1 VKATIG
7 YTSAMSE
14 TITSTPDRE
23 VLILLD
29 SPALT
34 VTVSRFAAGQAG
46 ADLHVHR
53 EHTDAFTVLE
63 GVLTVRL
70 GPAGDP
76 LRLGP
81 GSFVAVPPG
90 VVHGFGNDGPD
101 EARWLNLHAPDT
113 GFANYMRGR
122 RDRERVP
129 FDQFEPPGDG
139 GRPVSDVVIHRA

>member
-1 VKATIG
+1 
-7 YTSAMSE
+7 
-14 TITSTPDRE
+14 
-23 VLILLD
+23 
-29 SPALT
+29 
-34 VTVSRFAAGQAG
+34 
-46 ADLHVHR
+46 
-53 EHTDAFTVLE
+53 
-63 GVLTVRL
+63 VRL

-113 GFANYMRGR
+113 GFANYMRGL

-129 FDQFEPPGDG
+129 FDQFEPPADG